1 MKSIDSLI
9 KTNDVSYVYLNSI
22 NPIKAVNKISLSIKQ
37 GEYIAM
43 LGRNGSGKSTFARLL
58 NALLLPSEGEVI
70 VLSKNAAN
78 EDDLWFIR
86 KRVGMI
92 FQNPDNQIIGTT
104 VEEDIAFGPE
114 NLGVIQ
120 QEIKS
125 RVTQALTDVGIL
137 DLRERAPH
145 MLSGGQKQKVGIAA
159 ILAMHPMCIIM
170 DESTSMLD
178 PLGREELLK
187 VVSILNKKEKITI
200 INITHHMEE
209 ATFANRVIIIDNGKI
224 VEDGTPAEVF
234 TDVDKITK
242 IGLDVPQVTLL
253 LHKLKKAGYLKKVDA
268 ITVKQAYERIVQ
280 ILE

>member
-1 MKSIDSLI
+1 MDSLI

>member
-1 MKSIDSLI
+1 
-9 KTNDVSYVYLNSI
+9 
-22 NPIKAVNKISLSIKQ
+22 
-37 GEYIAM
+37 M
-43 LGRNGSGKSTFARLL
+43 LGRNGSGKSTLARLL
-58 NALLLPSEGEVI
+58 NALLLPSEGEVL
-70 VLSKNAAN
+70 VLSKSAAN
-78 EDDLWFIR
+78 EEDLWFIR

-114 NLGVIQ
+114 NLGVKQ
-120 QEIKS
+120 QEIKN

-159 ILAMHPMCIIM
+159 VLAMHPMCIIM

-178 PLGREELLK
+178 PLGREELLQ
-187 VVSILNKKEKITI
+187 VVSELNQKENITI

-209 ATFANRVIIIDNGKI
+209 ATLANRVIIINDGKI
-224 VEDGTPAEVF
+224 IEDGTPTDVF
-234 TDVDKITK
+234 TDVKKITQ

-253 LHKLKKAGYLKKVDA
+253 LYKLQQAGYLDKVDA
-268 ITVKQAYERIVQ
+268 ITVEQAYERIVG

>member
-1 MKSIDSLI
+1 MKTINPLI
-9 KTNDVSYVYLNSI
+9 KTNDVSYIYQN
-22 NPIKAVNKISLSIKQ
+22 NQHPKKAVDKITLSIKQ

-43 LGRNGSGKSTFARLL
+43 LGRNGSGKSTLARLL
-58 NALLLPSEGEVI
+58 NALLLPSEGEVL
-70 VLSKNAAN
+70 VLSKSAAN
-78 EDDLWFIR
+78 EEDLWFIR

-114 NLGVIQ
+114 NLGVKQ
-120 QEIKS
+120 QEIKN

-159 ILAMHPMCIIM
+159 VLAMHPMCIIM

-178 PLGREELLK
+178 PLGREELLQ
-187 VVSILNKKEKITI
+187 VVSELNQKENITI

-209 ATFANRVIIIDNGKI
+209 ATLANRVIIINDGKI
-224 VEDGTPAEVF
+224 IEDGTPTDVF
-234 TDVDKITK
+234 TDVKKITQ

-253 LHKLKKAGYLKKVDA
+253 LYKLQQAGYLDKVDA
-268 ITVKQAYERIVQ
+268 ITVEQAYERIVG

>member
-1 MKSIDSLI
+1 MKPIDSLI
-9 KTNDVSYVYLNSI
+9 KTTDVSYVYLNNQ
-22 NPIKAVNKISLSIKQ
+22 NPKKAVDKISLSIKQ

-58 NALLLPSEGEVI
+58 NALLIPTEGK
-70 VLSKNAAN
+70 VLVLTKEATND
-78 EDDLWFIR
+78 EDLWFIR
-86 KRVGMI
+86 KRIGMI

-114 NLGVIQ
+114 NLGVKTI
-120 QEIKS
+120 EIEN
-125 RVTQALTDVGIL
+125 RVTQALIDVGIL

-159 ILAMHPMCIIM
+159 VLAMHPMCIIM

-187 VVSILNKKEKITI
+187 VVRELNKKEKITI

-209 ATFANRVIIIDNGKI
+209 ATLADRVIIINDGKI

-234 TDVDKITK
+234 TNVNKITQ

-253 LHKLKKAGYLKKVDA
+253 LHKLKQTGHLEKVDA
-268 ITVKQAYERIVQ
+268 ITVEQAYERIVQ